1 MKIRN
6 ELNAYLYKQKMNEA
20 EIPSQAIPD
29 DLATAICQG
38 DSLATKK
45 LLKKNGSDILTDER
59 LLSGNKLR
67 NSVYHFILAASYIS
81 QACIEE
87 GLGHTEGVAIE
98 DIYIRRADKCKKVDD
113 VYLLYKDMCLD
124 FAERMNEIRKE
135 TVISLHIR
143 KCIDYIYENLGA
155 DLSAGALSEVVRLNP
170 TYLSR
175 LFRKEVGIRL
185 CQFVKEARIDTAQNL
200 LKYSNLK
207 YSVIANSLGFSSQ
220 SAFIVSCKE
229 ITGMTPKEY
238 REKYHNKQ

>member
-6 ELNAYLYKQKMNEA
+6 ELNDFLYKQKMNEA
-20 EIPSQAIPD
+20 EIPNMGFSA

-38 DSLATKK
+38 DSLAVKK
-45 LLKKNGSDILTDER
+45 LLNKEGLDIMTDER
-59 LLSGNKLR
+59 LLSGSKLR

-81 QACIEE
+81 QACMEE
-87 GLGHTEGVAIE
+87 GLGRTEGIAME
-98 DIYIRRADKCKKVDD
+98 DIYIRRADKCKKIDD
-113 VYLLYKDMCLD
+113 VHLLYMDMCLD
-124 FAERMNEIRKE
+124 FVERMNEIRKE

-155 DLSAGALSEVVRLNP
+155 DLSINALSEVVKLNP

-200 LKYSNLK
+200 LKYSDLK

-220 SAFIVSCKE
+220 SAFIVSCKG